1 MSASPAP
8 KRPTLAEVRS
18 WPATV
23 NVEKAAAAIGV
34 SRAHAYACIKEG
46 TFPARALRV
55 GKRTQVVTSSIL
67 AVLDGSAAGE
77 TA

>member
-1 MSASPAP
+1 MSASPRSV
-8 KRPTLAEVRS
+8 RPTLAEVRA

-23 NVEKAAAAIGV
+23 NVERAAAAIGV
-34 SRAHAYACIKEG
+34 SRAYAYACIKEG

-67 AVLDGSAAGE
+67 AVLEGSATGE